1 MRKAIW
7 FLAAAVSAAALD
19 GGGQASETITY
30 KYDALGRL
38 VETKST
44 GDVNHNVTMGTSYDP
59 AGNRTNYN
67 VTGSSGSASLF
78 DPGAGVAWA
87 WNGPS
92 RDGGGRVFGAR
103 TRPAFL
109 RSRWGGTEA
118 LPLSLMSLGEAPLGD
133 PAAPEASPF

>member
-7 FLAAAVSAAALD
+7 LMAAATSTVAL
-19 GGGQASETITY
+19 GAVGQASETITY

-44 GDVNHNVTMGTSYDP
+44 GDVNNNVTMGTSYDP

-87 WNGPS
+87 STSPPRN
-92 RDGGGRVFGAR
+92 GGGRVFGVR

-118 LPLSLMSLGEAPLGD
+118 LPLSLVPLGD
-133 PAAPEASPF
+133 PAAEASPF